1 LQQRLSM
8 SVFATS
14 NSGGSRRQLLG
25 RTASARRGRR
35 LPWKILP
42 LVLQQVF
49 LFRLLLSD
57 QRSVTAWQVRHAQS
71 SRIRVAADVRGQA
84 SVAQPFG
91 RQDYWEGLYDA
102 ADADFSW
109 YSNWDEMEPFVREW
123 APVEGRILLPGIG
136 SDVGLLQA
144 LFQANYTQLDAFDY
158 AENSIAHC
166 QEQLAGTPLADTVNL
181 AVADATQLV
190 DYADASMA
198 VVLDK
203 GTLDAI
209 FLAGD
214 SLEERQTTLRAA
226 VCELQRVLQP
236 SSGIFWSLSGI
247 CTNAL
252 RALDVWEGWTVCAD
266 STVDMVTTEDGY
278 TSNNLDGDLLV
289 WRKPP
294 TIVGQ

>member
-1 LQQRLSM
+1 
-8 SVFATS
+8 
-14 NSGGSRRQLLG
+14 
-25 RTASARRGRR
+25 
-35 LPWKILP
+35 
-42 LVLQQVF
+42 
-49 LFRLLLSD
+49 
-57 QRSVTAWQVRHAQS
+57 VTAWQVRHAQS
-71 SRIRVAADVRGQA
+71 SRIRHPFASREPAVGLGAAAAPTPPAKEDVANAADAVRGQA

-91 RQDYWEGLYDA
+91 RQDYWEGFYDA

-294 TIVGQ
+294 TVVGQ